1 MPGQL
6 PNRIT
11 RHLQTQE
18 VTSNRTT
25 NMNLRSRL
33 KYSASLLIAAVTLLT
48 TQGASASLTSDAR
61 AALRQLIAQNPAARG
76 VSEKALGVLVFP
88 NVVKAGFIFGGQSGQ
103 GILFYGDKAAG
114 RYRTTAASYGLQAG
128 AQKFGYALFFMNQ
141 KALDW
146 VNAAHGWSNRFRP
159 EPGRGGPGHG
169 SHDEHR
175 DTPQWHLRLHL
186 RSAGPHGRNRNPGIQ
201 NSEARLATE
210 IQRERRATGAKT
222 VVQLEFSSHCWRSP
236 SAEHRCA
243 WSPQAGSLRYLS
255 LLDSPR
261 TRNG

>member
-1 MPGQL
+1 M
-6 PNRIT
+6 
-11 RHLQTQE
+11 
-18 VTSNRTT
+18 
-25 NMNLRSRL
+25 
-33 KYSASLLIAAVTLLT
+33 IALVTLLT
-48 TQGASASLTSDAR
+48 TPDASASLTSDAR

-141 KALDW
+141 KGARLGERGPRVVDW
-146 VNAAHGWSNRFRP
+146 FCSQ
-159 EPGRGGPGHG
+159 PGRGGSGHG
-169 SHDEHR
+169 SHDEYR
-175 DTPQWHLRLHL
+175 DAPQRNLRLYL
-186 RSAGPHGRNRNPGIQ
+186 RPAGPHGRNRNPGIK

-210 IQRERRATGAKT
+210 RRHERRAADAKP
-222 VVQLEFSSHCWRSP
+222 VVQLKLSVIAGGHGARSIDVIGARRLEDRAAFP
-236 SAEHRCA
+236 CH
-243 WSPQAGSLRYLS
+243 
-255 LLDSPR
+255 SPR

>member
-1 MPGQL
+1 M
-6 PNRIT
+6 
-11 RHLQTQE
+11 
-18 VTSNRTT
+18 TS
-25 NMNLRSRL
+25 LSKL
-33 KYSASLLIAAVTLLT
+33 KHAVALLIAAATLLT
-48 TQGASASLTSDAR
+48 TQEASANLTSDAP

-146 VNAAHGWSNRFRP
+146 VNAAHGWSIGSAP
-159 EPGRGGPGHG
+159 EPGRGGSGHG
-169 SHDEHR
+169 SHDEYR
-175 DTPQWHLRLHL
+175 DAPQRNLRLHL
-186 RSAGPHGRNRNPGIQ
+186 RPAGPHGRNRNPGIK

-210 IQRERRATGAKT
+210 RLHERRAADAKP
-222 VVQLEFSSHCWRSP
+222 VVQLKLSSDCWRSR
-236 SAEHRCA
+236 SAEHRCD
-243 WSPQAGSLRYLS
+243 WSPQTGRPRCLPCH
-255 LLDSPR
+255 SPR